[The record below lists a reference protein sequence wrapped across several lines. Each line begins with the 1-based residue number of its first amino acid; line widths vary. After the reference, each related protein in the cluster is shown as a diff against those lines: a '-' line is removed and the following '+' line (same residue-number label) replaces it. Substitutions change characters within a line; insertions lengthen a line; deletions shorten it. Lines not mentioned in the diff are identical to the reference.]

1 MFLEER
7 TPGAQGFDGGWR
19 HLCTLPC
26 QTVVTS
32 DPYAAHR
39 IVDGKS
45 SRPVVIR
52 GEEGANRVVRYE
64 RAGELGVP
72 LIVGGI
78 AVVATGA
85 VLGAAGFLKAL
96 SHVTIWGCGGDK
108 LCEAEEAR
116 TRGADDADRAT
127 ARTMMGVGV
136 ALGIVG
142 ALAILVGAL
151 DASSSASAKVS
162 SPPDDRRAHIQPPS
176 PTWARPELPRPAHH
190 ATLLEVHF

>member
-7 TPGAQGFDGGWR
+7 IPGAQGFDDGWR
-19 HLCTLPC
+19 YLCTLPC

-32 DPYAAHR
+32 DPYGAHR

-52 GEEGANRVVRYE
+52 GEEGARRVVRYE
-64 RAGELGVP
+64 RAGELGLP

-78 AVVATGA
+78 AVVVTGA

-96 SHVTIWGCGGDK
+96 SHVTVWGCGGDK

-127 ARTMMGVGV
+127 AGTMMGVGA
-136 ALGIVG
+136 ALGLVG
-142 ALAILVGAL
+142 ALTILVGAL
-151 DASSSASAKVS
+151 AASSSSSAKVS
-162 SPPDDRRAHIQPPS
+162 SPPDVRGAHVQLPS

-190 ATLLEVHF
+190 ATILEIHF